1 MKVSEEEG
9 EKTMKTRSL
18 KLLSAFCVSATL
30 LTGCS
35 SAEKKVPKVGVAQI
49 VSHTSLN
56 TIRDAF
62 SDRMEELGYKDGE
75 TIEYDYADAA
85 GQPSNLTSIMSQF
98 SDEGSD
104 VIVAIATP
112 TAQAAAN
119 YADTIPVVFSAVSDP
134 VGAGLVSSL
143 EKPGGNITG
152 TSDEVQVDQII
163 DLALQINPDLKT
175 MGFLYNAGEANSVSN
190 LEKAKAYC
198 KEKNIELIEGT
209 GKDMTELQSS
219 ASVLVEKVDAMFSPN
234 DNTVASG
241 FVALSKIAMDAG
253 IPYYTGADS
262 MVQDG
267 GFATVGINYD
277 ELGHETANMVDEIL
291 KGKKAGDIPVKV
303 FKDDLNIYVNKAY
316 LEKLNITLP
325 ESIQNDDNLVM
336 VGE

>member
-134 VGAGLVSSL
+134 IGAGLVSSL

>member
-1 MKVSEEEG
+1 
-9 EKTMKTRSL
+9 MKTRSL

-134 VGAGLVSSL
+134 VGAGIVSSL

-241 FVALSKIAMDAG
+241 FVALSNIAMDAG

>member
-1 MKVSEEEG
+1 
-9 EKTMKTRSL
+9 MKTRSL

-75 TIEYDYADAA
+75 TIEYYYAYAA

>member
-1 MKVSEEEG
+1 
-9 EKTMKTRSL
+9 MKTRSL

-134 VGAGLVSSL
+134 IGAGLVSSL

-234 DNTVASG
+234 DNTC
-241 FVALSKIAMDAG
+241 LL
-253 IPYYTGADS
+253 YTSPSPRD
-262 MVQDG
+262 
-267 GFATVGINYD
+267 
-277 ELGHETANMVDEIL
+277 
-291 KGKKAGDIPVKV
+291 P
-303 FKDDLNIYVNKAY
+303 
-316 LEKLNITLP
+316 
-325 ESIQNDDNLVM
+325 
-336 VGE
+336 